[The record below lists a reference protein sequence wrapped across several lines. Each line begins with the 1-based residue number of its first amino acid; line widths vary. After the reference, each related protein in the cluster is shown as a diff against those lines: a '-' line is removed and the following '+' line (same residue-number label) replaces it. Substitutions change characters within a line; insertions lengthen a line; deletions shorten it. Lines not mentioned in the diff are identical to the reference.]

1 MYEDIVPIRY
11 MWLLALYHM
20 NSFFCCDIAI
30 LLCITYIRIY
40 NYNVRNRIVIFVLFF
55 GNLLVNVFDRIS

>member
-20 NSFFCCDIAI
+20 NVVI
-30 LLCITYIRIY
+30 LQSYYVLLTLEYTIIMC
-40 NYNVRNRIVIFVLFF
+40 VI
-55 GNLLVNVFDRIS
+55 GS